1 MFNLFKQLKR
11 RQDLKIEHVGNYLI
25 ELGLRERE
33 EFPFRN
39 VRLTKFKLSK
49 LVYYVEGMSYVRLGR
64 GMTDTEMHRT
74 IYSMSVGEL
83 EDQWIEAGNTDL
95 LDRLDY
101 QFRSREWDGRLE
113 TSLLS
118 SDEKDVIREVWEGF
132 RGVSQWEL
140 SKSISEQLPYLR
152 TFSREDVGEVYPVLF
167 DRGDIEEFFLG
178 MGLTDDPLWEQ
189 FGLTRDEL

>member
-1 MFNLFKQLKR
+1 MFRLLNRMFR
-11 RQDLKIEHVGNYLI
+11 RQELKIEHVGNYLI

-33 EFPFRN
+33 EFPVRN

-64 GMTDTEMHRT
+64 GMTDSEMHRT

-83 EDQWIEAGNTDL
+83 EDRWIEAGNTDL

-118 SDEKDVIREVWEGF
+118 SDEKAVIREVWEGF

-140 SKSISEQLPYLR
+140 SKSISEQSPYLR
-152 TFSREDVGEVYPVLF
+152 TFSRVDVDAVYPVLF

>member
-1 MFNLFKQLKR
+1 MFR
-11 RQDLKIEHVGNYLI
+11 REELKIEHVGNYLI
-25 ELGLRERE
+25 ELGLCERE

-118 SDEKDVIREVWEGF
+118 SDEKDVIREVWDGF

-152 TFSREDVGEVYPVLF
+152 TFSREDIGEVYPVLF